1 MQQRLAGAH
10 LRAAAK
16 RAGAQQPAL
25 FKLEAEMIK
34 PIPLS
39 SPPAVEAMEF
49 FVPGIPAPGG
59 SKSFIP
65 LWRRGG
71 ELITVVRNGRVWPVI
86 RVVDSADV
94 GTNRVS
100 KWKNVV
106 RGYAGEFMCGAR
118 PYQCPVR
125 VELVFFMPRPQFHL
139 GTGKNAGFVKES
151 APRFHTVKPDALKLA
166 RSTEDAL
173 TGIVFDDDAGNVSI
187 QSEKCWCNYGEQSGV
202 LIRIKRL

>member
-16 RAGAQQPAL
+16 RVTAQPAL
-25 FKLEAEMIK
+25 FALEATVA
-34 PIPLS
+34 
-39 SPPAVEAMEF
+39 PPPVPKAPVVCEMEF
-49 FVPGIPAPGG
+49 FAPGVPAPGG

-65 LWRRGG
+65 IWNRATGQ
-71 ELITVVRNGRVWPVI
+71 LIIQMRNGRPWPAI

-94 GTNRVS
+94 GSNRVT

-106 RGYAGEFMCGAR
+106 RMYAGEFMCGAR

-125 VELVFFMPRPQFHL
+125 VEFVFFMPRPKFHF
-139 GTGKNAGFVKES
+139 GSGKNAHLIKES
-151 APRFHTVKPDALKLA
+151 APQYHTVKPDALKLA

-173 TGIVFDDDAGNVSI
+173 TGIVFDDDAANVSI
-187 QSEKCWCNYGEQSGV
+187 QSEKRWCNYGEQSGV

>member
-1 MQQRLAGAH
+1 MRQRLAGAH
-10 LRAAAK
+10 ARALAK
-16 RAGAQQPAL
+16 RATAPLQPPL
-25 FKLEAEMIK
+25 FALEATVAPPPVPK
-34 PIPLS
+34 A
-39 SPPAVEAMEF
+39 PAVCEMEF
-49 FVPGIPAPGG
+49 FVPGLPAPGG

-65 LWRRGG
+65 IWRRGG

-94 GTNRVS
+94 GSNRVS

-125 VELVFFMPRPQFHL
+125 VEFVFFMPRPQFHL
-139 GTGKNAGFVKES
+139 GTGKNAGIVKES
-151 APRFHTVKPDALKLA
+151 APQFHTVKPDALKLA

-173 TGIVFDDDAGNVSI
+173 TGIVFDDDAANVSI
-187 QSEKCWCNYGEQSGV
+187 QSEKRWCNYGEQSGV

>member
-1 MQQRLAGAH
+1 MFTLETVTV
-10 LRAAAK
+10 K
-16 RAGAQQPAL
+16 PA
-25 FKLEAEMIK
+25 
-34 PIPLS
+34 PIPQA
-39 SPPAVEAMEF
+39 PAVGEMEF

-65 LWRRGG
+65 LWRKGG
-71 ELITVVRNGRVWPVI
+71 QLITVVRNGRVWPVI

-94 GTNRVS
+94 GSNRVT

-125 VELVFFMPRPQFHL
+125 VEFVFFMPRPQFHF
-139 GTGKNAGFVKES
+139 GSGKNAALVKDS
-151 APRFHTVKPDALKLA
+151 APAFHTVKPDALKLA

-173 TGIVFDDDAGNVSI
+173 TGIVFDDDAANVAI
-187 QSEKCWCNYGEQSGV
+187 QSEKRWCNYGEQAGA
-202 LIRIKRL
+202 LIRIYKL